1 MWKLPNQK
9 LLRDGVIAKHLKHCC
24 DANED
29 AGEAA
34 EGRNPRPETKQS
46 MQQSQE
52 IISTNDISFEVMT
65 HTNRNKGF
73 LVFLDVLQKLNTLCC

>member
-1 MWKLPNQK
+1 MWKFPNQK
-9 LLRDGVIAKHLKHCC
+9 LLSDRVIEEHLKHCC

-29 AGEAA
+29 IGEAV
-34 EGRNPRPETKQS
+34 EGGNPMSETKQS

-65 HTNRNKGF
+65 HTNRNEGF
-73 LVFLDVLQKLNTLCC
+73 LVFLDVLQKLSTLCC